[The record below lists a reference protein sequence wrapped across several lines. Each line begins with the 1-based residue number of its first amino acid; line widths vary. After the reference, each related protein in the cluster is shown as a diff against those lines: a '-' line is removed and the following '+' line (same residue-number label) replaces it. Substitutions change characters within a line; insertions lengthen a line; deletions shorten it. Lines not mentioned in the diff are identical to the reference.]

1 VVTETDGA
9 PEDALF
15 PFVLPIAPE
24 PLVPVVS
31 TPLKL
36 TIVIDAATLCD
47 RVAVTVAEEITP
59 GANARQISVVPSCEF
74 VRLTSAQLTPAPL
87 TPVTVIPDE
96 FASVAINASNN
107 SLPDLVENP
116 AEVMLLAALDRS
128 VDAITSVASAPNA
141 GADIR
146 KTAKTTARCRL
157 KMSIIT
163 LGGGSV

>member
-1 VVTETDGA
+1 
-9 PEDALF
+9 
-15 PFVLPIAPE
+15 
-24 PLVPVVS
+24 LVPVVS

-47 RVAVTVAEEITP
+47 RVAVTVAEEINP
-59 GANARQISVVPSCEF
+59 GANARQISEVPSCEF